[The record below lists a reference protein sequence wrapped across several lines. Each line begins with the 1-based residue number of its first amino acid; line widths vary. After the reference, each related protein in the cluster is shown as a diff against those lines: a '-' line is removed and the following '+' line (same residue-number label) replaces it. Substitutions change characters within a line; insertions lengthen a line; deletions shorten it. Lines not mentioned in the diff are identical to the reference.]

1 MKKIVV
7 VPMDAEIIPSAN
19 GHAFL
24 AGILLKVTAFW
35 MNRLVKLMGEPAALV
50 ALEMHSC
57 AEITAEMKKAVADKG
72 VESTPAVIPPHI
84 RQMQEDAR
92 LIAEKNAAEMAES
105 ARKEA
110 VKAQLK
116 PSEKGTKKPLKKVLR
131 PTVPAGNG
139 ETA

>member
-7 VPMDAEIIPSAN
+7 VPVDAEIIPSAN

-50 ALEMHSC
+50 ALELHSC
-57 AEITAEMKKAVADKG
+57 AGISAAIEKAIAEKDA
-72 VESTPAVIPPHI
+72 ESTPAVIPPHI
-84 RQMQEDAR
+84 RKMQEEAR
-92 LIAEKNAAEMAES
+92 LNAEKNAAEMAES

-131 PTVPAGNG
+131 PSVPAGNG